1 MGASIMLI
9 VTTNEIAGKKI
20 TSVKGLVQGST
31 VKAKH
36 VGRDIGA
43 GLKTLVGGEITGY
56 SELMKEAREEAKN
69 RMTEEAENIGAN
81 AIVGMR
87 YQTSQVMNGASE
99 VIAYGDRKS
108 TRLNSSHVST
118 SYAVFCLKKKNA
130 I

>member
-87 YQTSQVMNGASE
+87 YQTSQVMNGDSE
-99 VIAYGDRKS
+99 VFAYGTDVISKYR
-108 TRLNSSHVST
+108 RISSSI
-118 SYAVFCLKKKNA
+118 SDDGDFFYFKN

>member
-1 MGASIMLI
+1 MEASIMLI

-69 RMTEEAENIGAN
+69 IGAN

-99 VIAYGDRKS
+99 VIAYG
-108 TRLNSSHVST
+108 T
-118 SYAVFCLKKKNA
+118 AV
-130 I
+130 ISE